1 MRLSAIDRKILNLIQ
16 EDIPFSPEPFKIL
29 SKRLRINEEE
39 FLQRLKRL
47 KDRGIIR
54 NFGARLNH
62 KKLGYESSLIA
73 LRVPSSQVESIARRI
88 TDYPEVT
95 HCYLREGEYNLW
107 LVFLSLNKKLSD
119 FLNRLAEEVGREN
132 ILNLPTK
139 KQFKL
144 RTTLKI

>member
-29 SKRLRINEEE
+29 SKRVRINEEE